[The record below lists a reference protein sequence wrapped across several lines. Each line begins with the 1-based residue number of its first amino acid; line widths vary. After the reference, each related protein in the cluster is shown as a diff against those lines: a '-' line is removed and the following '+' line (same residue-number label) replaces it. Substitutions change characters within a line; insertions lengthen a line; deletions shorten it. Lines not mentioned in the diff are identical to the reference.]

1 MEAKQ
6 KFETIVQEIENL
18 IREDAFIEDKEVSKM
33 AFEFVNEVIDERSR
47 NNIFKFL
54 MDKTVIQYISER
66 RMMISYQKLLSDEDI
81 HKTYQEAIDISGTG
95 TAQAFS
101 TKFKKMFGVSP
112 KEAFEIN
119 DGMKYKARPS
129 WDSLTENGVDM
140 KMENRKIIVEAFDKS
155 NYMQDYERNLKE
167 FYGFDD
173 KKYCLV
179 SNLWLDGK
187 KMKRQYFQY
196 VADYFY
202 KKKST
207 DRYNRSK
214 SDLEDK
220 TVQYLY
226 FEKELNFDQIFR
238 ILLLKYLGFIK
249 RPIDEYDEDYLHI
262 CSEYEVYSVDKLVT
276 LEKKINYYKKMRNET
291 YTKYDAQLYGF
302 YVSNIGSAEK
312 AFRIIK
318 PGIVNERRLEK
329 YKERFWAE
337 KKAKECKP
345 LVSSEYIEYEFEDR
359 VEECTSYD
367 VEEFDDDSWVVN
379 ELERDVYDDNEIYA
393 YDEAYEEEQNR
404 YEEFER
410 ACEDDSCL
418 SQEEID
424 KQKTARRP
432 FRKFFDLD
440 VESYWENMF
449 NTKCDLKDQDI
460 FIDDIEGLNANDII
474 YGIDDVYDEY
484 EE

>member
-6 KFETIVQEIENL
+6 KFETIIQKIENL
-18 IREDAFIEDKEVSKM
+18 IREEKYLQDKEISKI
-33 AFEFVNEVIDERSR
+33 AFEVVNEVLDERSR

-66 RMMISYQKLLSDEDI
+66 RMMISYKKLLSNGDI

-101 TKFKKMFGVSP
+101 TKFKKIFGISP

-119 DGMKYKARPS
+119 DGLKYKARPS
-129 WDSLTENGVDM
+129 WDSLTENGVEM
-140 KMENRKIIVEAFDKS
+140 KMENREIIVTAIDNSKDIQ
-155 NYMQDYERNLKE
+155 NYVRDLKE
-167 FYGFDD
+167 LYSFNDEEAH
-173 KKYCLV
+173 LAQ
-179 SNLWLDGK
+179 NLWLDGK
-187 KMKRQYFQY
+187 SSLKECFQF
-196 VADYFY
+196 VADYVY
-202 KKKST
+202 DKT
-207 DRYNRSK
+207 
-214 SDLEDK
+214 DLERDYRLK
-220 TVQYLY
+220 TDLENNKVQYLY
-226 FEKELNFDQIFR
+226 FKKELNFDQIFR
-238 ILLLKYLGFIK
+238 ILLLQYLGFIK
-249 RPIDEYDEDYLHI
+249 RPIEEYDEDYLNI
-262 CSEYEVYSVDKLVT
+262 CSEYEVYIVDKLET
-276 LEKKINYYKKMRNET
+276 LEKKIKYYKKMRDET

-312 AFRIIK
+312 AFRTIK
-318 PGIVNERRLEK
+318 PGIVNERKLEK
-329 YKERFWAE
+329 YKERFGAE
-337 KKAKECKP
+337 KKVKERQD
-345 LVSSEYIEYEFEDR
+345 LVGSEYIEYEFEDR

-367 VEEFDDDSWVVN
+367 EEEFDDDGWVVN

-410 ACEDDSCL
+410 ACEADSCL

-432 FRKFFDLD
+432 FRIFSDLD
-440 VESYWENMF
+440 VEGYWKNRC
-449 NTKCDLKDQDI
+449 NTRGDLKDQDI
-460 FIDDIEGLNANDII
+460 NIADIDGLDPKDMMN
-474 YGIDDVYDEY
+474 GIDDLF